1 MTKPKTKVVQITVY
15 PISQATHDAQFISLL
30 IEFSYDQVDE
40 METSTLQIWYQP
52 YMFIET
58 FSDSK
63 TLKITSENGFDF
75 QFIKTTNETFIQS
88 EYTTKVFVSDPT
100 LTKGIEDVFNNS
112 ENLIPENFT
121 IVLSNDAD
129 ASKNF

>member
-1 MTKPKTKVVQITVY
+1 MMHNL
-15 PISQATHDAQFISLL
+15 SRCSLNFL
-30 IEFSYDQVDE
+30 TIKLMK

-58 FSDSK
+58 FSDST

-112 ENLIPENFT
+112 ENFT